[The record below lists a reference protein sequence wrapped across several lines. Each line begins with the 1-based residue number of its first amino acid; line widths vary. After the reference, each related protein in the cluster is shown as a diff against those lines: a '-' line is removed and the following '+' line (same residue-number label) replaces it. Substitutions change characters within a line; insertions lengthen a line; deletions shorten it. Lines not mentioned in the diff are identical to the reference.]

1 MAKKKPTKAEKRA
14 AKNPERPQQSRKE
27 SRNKIA
33 RNVEIAG
40 NTLKILDQGWYH
52 YSANQGY
59 QYGVDKGWHH
69 YGDDE
74 EKAVVS
80 LAQQQ
85 NRAVAETVL
94 YTPEQKLGKLQ
105 QNDQDKPSKKG
116 WGYHDTVIGVNDLT
130 SLDAV
135 RKLACEEHEE
145 SGEEDNAQANNH
157 DTVIEVNDLTS
168 LDAVRKLACEEH
180 EESGE
185 EDNAQANKMRQ
196 QSQPRILC
204 LNFASGKNA
213 GGGFLRGSVAQE
225 ESIVRA
231 SGLYPCLVQ
240 ESMQGYYNANQAA
253 RAPFYTDHMIYSPNV
268 PVFKYE
274 DGSLMEKPILV
285 SFLTAPAVNVSKA
298 GNMKG
303 KGRLDNSMVE
313 TIMRRRIA
321 KVLQIAKE
329 HGHECLVLGA
339 WGCGVFGNDPKDV
352 ASWFSK
358 ELMSFQFRKIVFAIN
373 SSSIQFLRPFLWEF
387 KRCGL
392 EALEDALED
401 EEEQV

>member
-1 MAKKKPTKAEKRA
+1 
-14 AKNPERPQQSRKE
+14 
-27 SRNKIA
+27 
-33 RNVEIAG
+33 
-40 NTLKILDQGWYH
+40 
-52 YSANQGY
+52 
-59 QYGVDKGWHH
+59 
-69 YGDDE
+69 
-74 EKAVVS
+74 
-80 LAQQQ
+80 
-85 NRAVAETVL
+85 
-94 YTPEQKLGKLQ
+94 
-105 QNDQDKPSKKG
+105 
-116 WGYHDTVIGVNDLT
+116 
-130 SLDAV
+130 
-135 RKLACEEHEE
+135 
-145 SGEEDNAQANNH
+145 
-157 DTVIEVNDLTS
+157 
-168 LDAVRKLACEEH
+168 
-180 EESGE
+180 
-185 EDNAQANKMRQ
+185 
-196 QSQPRILC
+196 
-204 LNFASGKNA
+204 
-213 GGGFLRGSVAQE
+213 
-225 ESIVRA
+225 
-231 SGLYPCLVQ
+231 
-240 ESMQGYYNANQAA
+240 
-253 RAPFYTDHMIYSPNV
+253 
-268 PVFKYE
+268 
-274 DGSLMEKPILV
+274 MEKPILV

>member
-116 WGYHDTVIGVNDLT
+116 WGYHDTVIG
-130 SLDAV
+130 
-135 RKLACEEHEE
+135 
-145 SGEEDNAQANNH
+145 
-157 DTVIEVNDLTS
+157 VNDLTS